1 MISDTLGG
9 PTPGVSKIDSQI
21 AESILGHWFKG
32 KSVNER
38 YGRISEKELLD
49 ATDSMKFDQ
58 GSTEIWTARPLRSVI
73 KK

>member
-1 MISDTLGG
+1 MSGM
-9 PTPGVSKIDSQI
+9 VVY
-21 AESILGHWFKG
+21 F
-32 KSVNER
+32 
-38 YGRISEKELLD
+38 EKELLD